1 MQSHT
6 LEYLV
11 EATPEKIWA
20 TLHPPHQHAREGPR
34 VIEYAG
40 GRIEIIQ
47 EGDETGKGLVRHC
60 TFRVPKWLLSGGVG
74 RSWECVTESRVNEYS
89 HYMAVGKPLW
99 SRAEGWYE
107 LTAVEGGNTRLV
119 FGETYEAFNPILRK
133 TLEGPVHRAISRD
146 NDQFFRQAVERC
158 GAVTLVAHP

>member
-1 MQSHT
+1 MQSHE

-11 EATPEKIWA
+11 DATPEQIWQ
-20 TLHPPHQHAREGPR
+20 TLHPPRPPGDGPR
-34 VIEYAG
+34 IIDYAG

-60 TFRVPKWLLSGGVG
+60 TFRVPKWLFSGGVG

-107 LTAVEGGNTRLV
+107 LIPADGDRTRLV
-119 FGETYEAFNPILRK
+119 FGETYEAFNPLFAR

-146 NDQFFRQAVERC
+146 NNVFFRQAIERC
-158 GAVTLVAHP
+158 GTVTLVRG

>member
-6 LEYLV
+6 LEYIV
-11 EATPEKIWA
+11 DATPEQIWR
-20 TLHPPHQHAREGPR
+20 TLHPPRPPSEGPR

-60 TFRVPKWLLSGGVG
+60 TFRVPRWLLSGGIG
-74 RSWECVTESRVNEYS
+74 RSWECVTESRENEYS

-107 LTAVEGGNTRLV
+107 LTPLDGDRTRLV
-119 FGETYEAFNPILRK
+119 FGETYEAFNPVMRW

-158 GAVTLVAHP
+158 GRVTLVGHG